1 MMINNCFEPFMLDF
15 SSFYV
20 IFSVVVIIT
29 ALTAI
34 IISILA
40 LQRTKHLHT
49 TVTHLCG
56 GKEGSALEEIII
68 QTNDK
73 MQEFDTEIQELFRI
87 SNTIHKQAH
96 KNIHKIGLVR
106 FNPFRDYSGNQS
118 FALALL
124 NTNSDGIILS
134 SIHTREGTRIFT
146 KEIQKG
152 LPVNNE
158 LTQEEKDAIINAT

>member
-1 MMINNCFEPFMLDF
+1 MMVNNCFELSMLDF

-20 IFSVVVIIT
+20 IFSVVITII
-29 ALTAI
+29 ALIAI
-34 IISILA
+34 IIAIIT
-40 LQRTKHLHT
+40 LQKTKRLQST
-49 TVTHLCG
+49 ITRLCS
-56 GKEGSALEEIII
+56 GKEGSTLEEIIMHN
-68 QTNDK
+68 NDK
-73 MQEFDTEIQELFRI
+73 MQEFDIEIQELFRI

-124 NTNSDGIILS
+124 NTNSDGIIIS

-152 LPVNNE
+152 LPINNE
-158 LTQEEKDAIINAT
+158 LTQEEKEAITNAT